1 ESPRTRQECPPRH
14 LTTTGRPPPLAIVRS
29 LRPRRTGGGTHDI
42 PRLPCVGSYASSGR
56 EQPQSRPHPGESE
69 TSDLRFSCPLRP
81 RIACGERVA
90 CPRLQLSPIDERGS
104 PPPSRRLREYGWIS
118 PGSPGIRCSPRSN
131 AMISRALCLLG
142 LSALPL
148 VAAGELP
155 SASLSSGME
164 GGNGGTPTR
173 AKLEHPSPQSPGL
186 SERLQDPEDPPRLQ
200 QRAEVDF
207 CVGLNKLLEA
217 SANGF
222 RSVTQAFKETP
233 TGVLVGLGT
242 VQLPGAVL
250 CTAVQHLVSGAWKAS
265 YTCHFAA
272 DDETVPKAEADRR
285 LEALK
290 QQTRSCIPAG
300 LKERDST
307 GGEDLG
313 VVSTSFVGDPSG
325 PTVTVFLN
333 YNGGSAEHPS
343 TIDLWLSVVRSL
355 P

>member
-1 ESPRTRQECPPRH
+1 MDFAGHPSDPMF
-14 LTTTGRPPPLAIVRS
+14 
-29 LRPRRTGGGTHDI
+29 
-42 PRLPCVGSYASSGR
+42 AS
-56 EQPQSRPHPGESE
+56 
-69 TSDLRFSCPLRP
+69 
-81 RIACGERVA
+81 
-90 CPRLQLSPIDERGS
+90 
-104 PPPSRRLREYGWIS
+104 
-118 PGSPGIRCSPRSN
+118 

-173 AKLEHPSPQSPGL
+173 AKLEHLSPQSPGL
-186 SERLQDPEDPPRLQ
+186 SERLEDPEDPPRLQ

-207 CVGLNKLLEA
+207 CGGLNRLLEA

-222 RSVTQAFKETP
+222 RSVTQPFKETP

-265 YTCHFAA
+265 YTCHFAG

-285 LEALK
+285 FEALK
-290 QQTRSCIPAG
+290 QQTRSCVPAG

-355 P
+355 PAGPEVGRSAAPSPDNTNLQLLRRD